1 MLLIEPDDLSAG
13 FSLTSSSL
21 TAAALSLMG
30 EEGSLKEMFEMF
42 RPPGMILLGLFTPVS
57 SSFVKLS
64 WGKKDCEFVV

>member
-1 MLLIEPDDLSAG
+1 MLLIEPDDLSTG
-13 FSLTSSSL
+13 FSLISSL